1 MARSQKLPTLSII
14 IPTLNEAIHL
24 PLLIADLKAWPYD
37 FELTVVDGGS
47 TDLTIS
53 IAQIQGVDVIKTHKK
68 NRGYQ
73 LKTGA
78 SNAKGDWLLFL
89 HADSR
94 LVPGWVKSLYKII
107 QNKTSKNF
115 AWYFDFKIKKN
126 NIEFR
131 FLEIAVALRSQLLQR
146 PYGDQGLLI
155 HKDLYYKTGGFSSL
169 KIMEDIE
176 FITRITKT
184 NKVRRI
190 RENIYTDDRKWANS
204 NIIKRAIT
212 NARLRKK
219 WRKGYDINNIS
230 KEYYS
235 DFTNTNLTF

>member
-1 MARSQKLPTLSII
+1 MARLQKFPTLSII

-53 IAQIQGVDVIKTHKK
+53 IAQIQGIDVIKTNRK

-78 SNAKGDWLLFL
+78 LKATGDWLLFL

-94 LVPGWVKSLYKII
+94 LGPGWVKSLDKVIK
-107 QNKTSKNF
+107 NKASKNYS
-115 AWYFDFKIKKN
+115 WYFDFKIKKH

-131 FLEIAVALRSQLLQR
+131 FLEIAVALRSHFLQR

-155 HKDLYYKTGGFSSL
+155 HKDLYYKSGGFSSL

-176 FITRITKT
+176 FIIRITKE
-184 NKVRRI
+184 NKVKRI
-190 RENIYTDDRKWANS
+190 KENLYTDDIKWSNT
-204 NIIKRAIT
+204 NIIERAIK
-212 NARLRKK
+212 NAKLRSK
-219 WRKGYDINNIS
+219 WRKGHNIDNLS

-235 DFTNTNLTF
+235 